1 MFFYSF
7 IWVWTIL
14 NCHFIFRYRFHFKLH
29 LPSVLTL
36 NAWFSSF
43 MALKWNSFC
52 CHSFFFLLFCLLELL
67 LLVEFVMFLIPTTF
81 KFNYIYWIKTRENIS
96 SCFQSKIE
104 SSMQS
109 CRHKHTN
116 KEEKNWKNDIEFH
129 GLILLSVK
137 SSNIYDSLKFHFDS
151 QYNISTNIWVCVN
164 YLKHQKSNQ
173 NINFEVVLNCV
184 NSSHINKAF
193 KFIDSGIV

>member
-116 KEEKNWKNDIEFH
+116 KEEKKLKERYRISRF
-129 GLILLSVK
+129 
-137 SSNIYDSLKFHFDS
+137 DSLECQIFKYLWLFKISFRFAI
-151 QYNISTNIWVCVN
+151 QYLYQHLSMCKLFKTPKIQSKYQFWSRFELCQ
-164 YLKHQKSNQ
+164 LFSHQQ
-173 NINFEVVLNCV
+173 GL
-184 NSSHINKAF
+184 
-193 KFIDSGIV
+193 